1 MGSLLSGDESVSML
15 QKYIADGTHDVSM
28 IAGLVRDVIEGGWW
42 SGFTDELGMR
52 VEHPSFQSFV
62 TTPRWRGLGVS
73 RDALVAWVREH
84 DADAAKKITQA
95 WNDEVP
101 AAREAKGGP
110 VPSGDN
116 SGGTGV
122 SGSDHGNGSDGI
134 LARLKRDD
142 PDMAQQVVNG
152 ELSANAA
159 ARIKGWR
166 KPRILVT
173 SPISVAHRLREHFT
187 ADELADLIKELQ
199 S

>member
-1 MGSLLSGDESVSML
+1 MSAPLLSNAEQVNML
-15 QKYIADGTHDVSM
+15 QEYVASGSNDLDMVTRLV
-28 IAGLVRDVIEGGWW
+28 AGVIE
-42 SGFTDELGMR
+42 SGAWREFTTPNGFPVRHRTFHE
-52 VEHPSFQSFV
+52 FV
-62 TTPRWRGLGVS
+62 TADRWDGLGTS
-73 RDALVAWVREH
+73 RDALVGWVREQ
-84 DADAAKKITQA
+84 DPDTASAVERA
-95 WNDEVP
+95 WREEVP
-101 AAREAKGGP
+101 AANKRGGDQVSEAHRSSATQSVTEKNDAD
-110 VPSGDN
+110 S
-116 SGGTGV
+116 
-122 SGSDHGNGSDGI
+122 I

-173 SPISVAHRLREHFT
+173 SPTSVAHRLREHFT

>member
-1 MGSLLSGDESVSML
+1 MSAPLLSNAEQVNML
-15 QKYIADGTHDVSM
+15 QEYVASGSNDLDMVTRLV
-28 IAGLVRDVIEGGWW
+28 AGVIE
-42 SGFTDELGMR
+42 SGAWREFTTPNGFPVRHRTFHE
-52 VEHPSFQSFV
+52 FV
-62 TTPRWRGLGVS
+62 TADRWDGLGTS
-73 RDALVAWVREH
+73 RDALVGWVREQ
-84 DADAAKKITQA
+84 DPDTASAVERA
-95 WNDEVP
+95 WREEVP
-101 AAREAKGGP
+101 VVGKHGSNQHGSTGGDCGTRSTNPMEA
-110 VPSGDN
+110 
-116 SGGTGV
+116 
-122 SGSDHGNGSDGI
+122 DGI

>member
-73 RDALVAWVREH
+73 RDALVGWVREH
-84 DADAAKKITQA
+84 DADAAGLIERAWREEVAQA
-95 WNDEVP
+95 SAHGTNRHST
-101 AAREAKGGP
+101 AREGATQ
-110 VPSGDN
+110 S
-116 SGGTGV
+116 
-122 SGSDHGNGSDGI
+122 SDHHAVDGI

>member
-1 MGSLLSGDESVSML
+1 MGSLLSGDDSVSML

-73 RDALVAWVREH
+73 RDALVGWVREH
-84 DADAAKKITQA
+84 DADAAGLIEKT
-95 WNDEVP
+95 WNKEVP
-101 AAREAKGGP
+101 AAKSEKGRTPG
-110 VPSGDN
+110 N
-116 SGGTGV
+116 AGGTRI
-122 SGSDHGNGSDGI
+122 STHEKTADSI

-173 SPISVAHRLREHFT
+173 SPTSVAHRLREHFT

>member
-1 MGSLLSGDESVSML
+1 MGSLLSGDDSVSML

-73 RDALVAWVREH
+73 RDALVGWVREH
-84 DADAAKKITQA
+84 DADAAGLIEKT
-95 WNDEVP
+95 WNKEVP
-101 AAREAKGGP
+101 AAKSEKGRTP
-110 VPSGDN
+110 DN
-116 SGGTGV
+116 ARATGI
-122 SGSDHGNGSDGI
+122 STHDDTADSI
-134 LARLKRDD
+134 LSRLKRDD

-173 SPISVAHRLREHFT
+173 SPTSVAHRLREHFT

>member
-1 MGSLLSGDESVSML
+1 ML
-15 QKYIADGTHDVSM
+15 QNYVATGTDDLDMVTN
-28 IAGLVRDVIEGGWW
+28 LVGKVIE
-42 SGFTDELGMR
+42 SGSWREFTTPNGFP
-52 VEHPSFQSFV
+52 VAHSTFQSFV
-62 TTPRWRGLGVS
+62 TADRWDGLGTS
-73 RDALVAWVREH
+73 RDALVAWVREQ
-84 DADAAKKITQA
+84 DPVVADLVERA
-95 WNDEVP
+95 WRDEVP
-101 AAREAKGGP
+101 AANPTGTNQHSREGHVSHDP
-110 VPSGDN
+110 
-116 SGGTGV
+116 TGQRA
-122 SGSDHGNGSDGI
+122 DGI

-173 SPISVAHRLREHFT
+173 SPTSVAHRLREHFT

>member
-1 MGSLLSGDESVSML
+1 M
-15 QKYIADGTHDVSM
+15 
-28 IAGLVRDVIEGGWW
+28 
-42 SGFTDELGMR
+42 
-52 VEHPSFQSFV
+52 
-62 TTPRWRGLGVS
+62 
-73 RDALVAWVREH
+73 
-84 DADAAKKITQA
+84 
-95 WNDEVP
+95 
-101 AAREAKGGP
+101 EA
-110 VPSGDN
+110 
-116 SGGTGV
+116 
-122 SGSDHGNGSDGI
+122 DGI

-173 SPISVAHRLREHFT
+173 SPTSVAHRLREHFT

>member
-73 RDALVAWVREH
+73 RDALVGWVREY
-84 DADAAKKITQA
+84 DADAAGLIERAWREEVQA
-95 WNDEVP
+95 
-101 AAREAKGGP
+101 
-110 VPSGDN
+110 SGDR
-116 SGGTGV
+116 GGDQRT
-122 SGSDHGNGSDGI
+122 SATRSTPADHTADSI

-142 PDMAQQVVNG
+142 PDMARQVVNG

-173 SPISVAHRLREHFT
+173 SPTSVAHRLREHFT